1 MRRSLVLSL
10 VAALAVAPRG
20 ALAQAAQPTP
30 DPAQLLAE
38 GTQDFANNRYR
49 SALERFQ
56 RVFDITGNPALLFNI
71 SLCWQRMGEPG
82 EAARALRRY
91 LLASPT
97 LPERP
102 RLEAQLQEL
111 EAQDRQ
117 LHPTATPPP
126 PPPTA
131 TTPATTPPTTAPGV
145 TPAPGHA
152 VGPFQR
158 LPAAWLLGAGGVA
171 VTATGVAFLVLG
183 ASNAASAEAAGQESA
198 YLQARDRFGTYNVVG
213 GVLLGVGALAVVG
226 AAVWFGL
233 STPSTR
239 ERSGLTARP
248 YLALEP
254 DGLRGLG
261 LAGRW

>member
-1 MRRSLVLSL
+1 MRRTLVLSL

-20 ALAQAAQPTP
+20 ALAQTAQPTP

-91 LLASPT
+91 LLASPS

-117 LHPTATPPP
+117 LHPTAPTPPVAATPTAPVVTPPGTPPP
-126 PPPTA
+126 
-131 TTPATTPPTTAPGV
+131 GR
-145 TPAPGHA
+145 A
-152 VGPFQR
+152 VGPLQR
-158 LPAAWLLGAGGVA
+158 FPGPWLLGAGGVA

-183 ASNAASAEAAGQESA
+183 AGNASTAEAAGQESA
-198 YLQARDRFGTYNVVG
+198 YLQARERFGTYNVVG
-213 GVLLGVGALAVVG
+213 SVLVGVGALAVAG
-226 AAVWFGL
+226 AAVWFLL
-233 STPSTR
+233 SAPSTR
-239 ERSGLTARP
+239 ERGTLTLRP
-248 YLALEP
+248 YLALAPEGAP
-254 DGLRGLG
+254 GLG